1 MVMGILVVIAHLPR
15 KSAHIGIAERKK
27 RSGSCEKEDRL
38 RCNFPFE
45 NLRTNMVTWLDE
57 KPFPSRF
64 DDPDALDDFLS
75 RPSREL
81 AADLAAIDGDI
92 IVLGVGG
99 KMGPT
104 LARLAR
110 NAAPEKRVIGV
121 ARFSEAG
128 LRKRLETCGIETIAC
143 DLLDRAEVA
152 TLPQI
157 RNVIFMAGRKFGA
170 QTDPALT
177 WAMNVHVPAMV
188 AEFFRGS
195 RIVAFSTGS
204 VYPFVAVASRGA
216 SEDTP
221 LVPLGEYANSCVGR
235 ERIFEYFSQ
244 RHATPGRLF
253 RLNYAIDMRYGVLFD
268 IARKVRDEESIDVN
282 MGYVNVIW
290 QGDANSQALRLLRHA
305 TTPTTPLNISGREI
319 LSVRWLAEAFGER
332 LGKKPEIFGKESSTA
347 LLTDASQA
355 AYLFGRPSVSLAQ
368 MIDWIA
374 DWVANDR
381 PSLNKPTH
389 FEVRDGVY

>member
-1 MVMGILVVIAHLPR
+1 LTSLDARREVAAARR
-15 KSAHIGIAERKK
+15 KIEYDGA
-27 RSGSCEKEDRL
+27 SGG
-38 RCNFPFE
+38 FE
-45 NLRTNMVTWLDE
+45 NFEDDMVSWLDDE
-57 KPFPSRF
+57 SLPSRF
-64 DDPDALDDFLS
+64 DDPDALDRFLS
-75 RPSREL
+75 RPSRAL

-92 IVLGVGG
+92 MVLGVGG

-110 NAAPEKRVIGV
+110 NAAPDKRVIGV
-121 ARFSEAG
+121 ARFSDAG
-128 LRKRLETCGIETIAC
+128 LRKRLESCGIETIAC
-143 DLLDRAEVA
+143 DLLNRAEVA
-152 TLPQI
+152 ALPQI
-157 RNVIFMAGRKFGA
+157 PNVIFMAGRKFGA
-170 QTDPALT
+170 QTDPAMT
-177 WAMNVHVPAMV
+177 WAMNVHVPAIV

-204 VYPFVAVASRGA
+204 VYPFVAIASRGA
-216 SEDTP
+216 SECTP
-221 LVPLGEYANSCVGR
+221 LAPLGEYANSCVGR

-282 MGYVNVIW
+282 MGHVNVIW
-290 QGDANSQALRLLRHA
+290 QGDANSQALRSLRHA
-305 TTPTTPLNISGREI
+305 TTPTTPLNVSGPETI
-319 LSVRWLAEAFGER
+319 SVRWLAEVFGER
-332 LGKKPEIFGKESSTA
+332 LCKKPQIVGKESSTA

-355 AYLFGRPSVSLAQ
+355 AALFGRPCVSLAQ